1 MTVWQD
7 KSLAPQSR
15 EVIFSSFGYL
25 LFFLAT
31 VTMSI
36 LAAEAKLILVLAST
50 LFFAAFFQ
58 SQALKLTGR
67 WQLWFFVLLSLL
79 LSPFIIGEKDI
90 TLWGVALSRE
100 GFWAGIWMTLRAL
113 SIALAA
119 SVFAGAVSISQ
130 MAQLFERMR
139 LKGLGFAL
147 GVATNM
153 LPTVYETMET
163 SYQAVRLRGGFRRG
177 RLRTLRLLLVTIIAG
192 SVSRGDDIVCAAEAR
207 AFDPTR
213 SHEPLIRMT
222 RADVMLAGVVLLLGV
237 ALLAF

>member
-7 KSLAPQSR
+7 RSLGPQTR
-15 EVIFSSFGYL
+15 RVIFSSVGYL

-31 VTMSI
+31 VTLSI
-36 LAAEAKLILVLAST
+36 LAAEAKLILVLAGT
-50 LFFAAFFQ
+50 LLFAACFHR
-58 SQALKLTGR
+58 QALKLTGR
-67 WQLWFFVLLSLL
+67 WQLWIFVLLTML

-90 TLWGVALSRE
+90 NLWGVGLSRA
-100 GFWAGIWMTLRAL
+100 GFWAGLWMTLRAL

-119 SVFAGAVSISQ
+119 GVLAGAVSISD
-130 MAQLFERMR
+130 MAQLFESMR

-177 RLRTLRLLLVTIIAG
+177 RLRSLRLLLVTIIAG
-192 SVSRGDDIVCAAEAR
+192 SVGRGDDIVCAAEAR
-207 AFDPTR
+207 AFDPTK
-213 SHEPLIRMT
+213 PQGPPIRMT
-222 RADVMLAGVVLLLGV
+222 RADLVLVGVVLLLGLALV
-237 ALLAF
+237 AF

>member
-7 KSLAPQSR
+7 RSLAPQSR
-15 EVIFSSFGYL
+15 RAIFSSFGYL

-36 LAAEAKLILVLAST
+36 LAAEAKLILVLAGA
-50 LFFAAFFQ
+50 LLFAAFFQ
-58 SQALKLTGR
+58 SQALKLKGR

-90 TLWGVALSRE
+90 TLWGVGFSRE
-100 GFWAGIWMTLRAL
+100 GFWAGMWMTLRAL

-119 SVFAGAVSISQ
+119 GVFAGAVSISQ

-192 SVSRGDDIVCAAEAR
+192 SVGRGDDIVCAAEAR

-213 SHEPLIRMT
+213 SQGPPIRMT
-222 RADVMLAGVVLLLGV
+222 RADLVLAGVVLLLGV